1 MTRSIV
7 RRSRAKRRPFANLCN
22 WKNLFPFL
30 KSFQEIQETRKQ
42 CGANGSFHFVFHIHR
57 SPGTVA
63 IRCTSISRLPR
74 REWEYT
80 RDGILCYVLFGSGPR
95 EAAFIKGFVDECM
108 CESLDRIAVCPCAR
122 ACKLLFVENHPI
134 PSTHLEATRLRDSLP
149 SRGGSSLII
158 TEILMASA
166 NGFSRELS
174 SRLENSLHPVSTTLR
189 RVFPHAEE
197 IKPTEMM
204 YRPTENVISSRDF
217 GTRLPFQTLSVECF
231 TPRRRG
237 GTKGSYVQG
246 R

>member
-1 MTRSIV
+1 M
-7 RRSRAKRRPFANLCN
+7 
-22 WKNLFPFL
+22 
-30 KSFQEIQETRKQ
+30 
-42 CGANGSFHFVFHIHR
+42 
-57 SPGTVA
+57 A

-174 SRLENSLHPVSTTLR
+174 SRLENSLRPVSTTLR

-204 YRPTENVISSRDF
+204 YRLTENVISSRDF
-217 GTRLPFQTLSVECF
+217 GTRLPFQTLSVECSCF
-231 TPRRRG
+231 TPRRRD
-237 GTKGSYVQG
+237 GTKGS
-246 R
+246 

>member
-1 MTRSIV
+1 M
-7 RRSRAKRRPFANLCN
+7 
-22 WKNLFPFL
+22 
-30 KSFQEIQETRKQ
+30 
-42 CGANGSFHFVFHIHR
+42 
-57 SPGTVA
+57 A

-158 TEILMASA
+158 TEILMA
-166 NGFSRELS
+166 
-174 SRLENSLHPVSTTLR
+174 
-189 RVFPHAEE
+189 
-197 IKPTEMM
+197 
-204 YRPTENVISSRDF
+204 
-217 GTRLPFQTLSVECF
+217 
-231 TPRRRG
+231 
-237 GTKGSYVQG
+237 
-246 R
+246 

>member
-1 MTRSIV
+1 MERTTSRFGTVDLIRIDKLPLLWPPARSV
-7 RRSRAKRRPFANLCN
+7 LYSNRACFGGWRRASDALDRQTIAGETMSSCESLQLEKSI
-22 WKNLFPFL
+22 PFL

-158 TEILMASA
+158 TEILMA
-166 NGFSRELS
+166 
-174 SRLENSLHPVSTTLR
+174 
-189 RVFPHAEE
+189 
-197 IKPTEMM
+197 
-204 YRPTENVISSRDF
+204 
-217 GTRLPFQTLSVECF
+217 
-231 TPRRRG
+231 
-237 GTKGSYVQG
+237 
-246 R
+246 